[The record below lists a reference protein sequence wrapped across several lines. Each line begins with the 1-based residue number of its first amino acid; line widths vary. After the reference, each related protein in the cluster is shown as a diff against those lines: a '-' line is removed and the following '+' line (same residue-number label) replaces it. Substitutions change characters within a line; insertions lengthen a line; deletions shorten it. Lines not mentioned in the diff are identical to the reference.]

1 MTHRLVLGGLV
12 TLLLGCGE
20 RTSPPGEWQQEDGYR
35 WRELA
40 APARGPAGFERMP
53 ARSTGI
59 DFQNTVSDSLLV
71 GNRMLAQGAGV
82 CLGDVDGDGM
92 VDIFLARTEGPNALY
107 RNLGNWRFE
116 EIAEAAGVDAPDRY
130 STGCALADIN
140 GNGHLDLVLVSTL
153 GPNSLFL
160 NDGTGRFTE
169 HGADLGLDITG
180 KGGTTIAMADVDGD
194 GWLDLYV
201 ANYKQ
206 FHPADSFPPQQRAPN
221 QLVREVSPGT
231 YRVIDEFA
239 EDFKLVMRPDMGGLN
254 LTMRADPDDFYRN
267 EGGRFTRIPLPS
279 DRFLDAAGQPLDPAP
294 ESFTLGAR
302 FADFNGDGAPDL
314 YVANDFEDP
323 DLFWLND
330 GAGGFRLAPWQV
342 QRQNSHSAMG
352 VDVADID
359 GDGHPD
365 FFVTDML
372 SQDTRRLRTQIPTH
386 TSLPKRPGEIEM
398 QLQWQRNTLLLN
410 RGDGTFSEIGQAAGV
425 AASGWSWGTMFM
437 DVDLDGRPDILVA
450 TGHPWDIMDADTQE
464 RLQNRLTGV
473 PWQRHRWEYP
483 ELPLPNVAFRN
494 RGDLTFEDA
503 STAWGFAQGD
513 DISHA
518 LAAADLDGDGA
529 LDVVVNRLGA
539 QAVVLR
545 GRASAPRL
553 TVRLVG
559 DAPNTRA
566 VGARIRVL
574 GGAVPVQVREVAVG
588 GLYLSHSDYLAS
600 FATGD
605 ADSVTIEVTWRDGR
619 RSMIAGARPGR
630 EYEIT
635 NAAPPAPPAAE
646 ADGAGPTLFEDVSA
660 LLGGHRHTEN
670 LPTDW
675 DRQFMLP
682 NALSQM
688 GPGVAWFD
696 LDRNGS
702 EDLIIGTGQG
712 GRLAVFR
719 NTAGRLVP
727 SDGSAPVASRD
738 LTTVLG
744 VADERGARIL
754 AGVSAWEAAN
764 PAELAEQAPVV
775 SLSAEGGR
783 LGGTFDEVVRPTASA
798 VGPVAIG
805 DYTGD
810 GQLDLFVG
818 GRAVP
823 GRYPAAAT
831 SLIFRNEGG
840 RYLPDPGNSA
850 LLREIGMVSAAV
862 FADLNGDGHA
872 DLLLAQE
879 WGPLV
884 LLLNDGQGRFRRAPE
899 AWGLA
904 EWTSRWNGVTVGDLD
919 GDGRLDIV
927 ATSWGRNLPHGASR
941 EHPLQIVHGTIG
953 SRGEDAMILGR
964 HDARLGVVAPLNS
977 YPRVRQGIAGIP
989 DRVQTFHEYAEA
1001 SLDQVLGPE
1010 ASQLRRL
1017 SVVTLEHA
1025 VFLNRGD
1032 RFEAVPLPATAQLAP
1047 AHYAGVADFTGDG
1060 HEDLFLSQN
1069 FFPTDIG
1076 TPRLDGGRGLL
1087 LRGDGTGALHP
1098 VPGAESGILVYGD
1111 QRGAAFADFDGD
1123 GRLDLVVTQNGAETR
1138 LFQNRGATPGLRVR
1152 LAGPPG
1158 NPDGVGAQVRVVYGA
1173 EMGPVREVLAGS
1185 GYWSQNGA
1193 VQVMGLSGIPTEIW
1207 VRWPGGQ
1214 EGRVP
1219 VPAGAREVVVR

>member
-1 MTHRLVLGGLV
+1 MRHGLGLV
-12 TLLLGCGE
+12 AVATLVLGCGE
-20 RTSPPGEWQQEDGYR
+20 RSAPAGEWQQEEGYR

-40 APARGPAGFERMP
+40 ASARGPAGFERIA
-53 ARSTGI
+53 ARRSGI
-59 DFQNTVSDSLLV
+59 DFQNTVSDSVLV
-71 GNRMLAQGAGV
+71 GNRMLAQGGGV
-82 CLGDVDGDGM
+82 CLGDVDGDGR

-116 EIAEAAGVDAPDRY
+116 EIADAAGVAAPDRY
-130 STGCALADIN
+130 STGCALADVN
-140 GNGHLDLVLVSTL
+140 GNGHLDLVLVATL
-153 GPNSLFL
+153 GPNAIFL
-160 NDGTGRFTE
+160 NDGAGRFTE
-169 HGADLGLDITG
+169 HGADLGLDTTG
-180 KGGTTIAMADVDGD
+180 KGGTTLAMADVDGN

-201 ANYKQ
+201 ANYKS

-239 EDFKLVMRPDMGGLN
+239 DDFKLVMRPDMGGLN

-267 EGGRFTRIPLPS
+267 EGGQFTRIPLPS
-279 DRFLDAAGQPLDPAP
+279 SRFLDAAGQPLDPAP

-302 FADFNGDGAPDL
+302 FADLNGDGAPDL

-330 GAGGFRLAPWQV
+330 GVGGFRLAPWQV

-359 GDGHPD
+359 GDGQPD

-372 SQDTRRLRTQIPTH
+372 SRDTRRLLTQIPTH
-386 TSLPKRPGEIEM
+386 TSLPKRPGEVEM

-464 RLQNRLTGV
+464 RLQNRLTSV

-503 STAWGFAQGD
+503 SAAWGFAQGD

-545 GRASAPRL
+545 SRASAPRL
-553 TVRLVG
+553 AVRLVG

-574 GGAVPVQVREVAVG
+574 GGAVPVQEREVAVG

-600 FATGD
+600 FATGE

-619 RSMIAGARPGR
+619 RSVVSGARPGR

-635 NAAPPAPPAAE
+635 TAAPAAPPAPEAGAA
-646 ADGAGPTLFEDVSA
+646 PTPLFEDVSA
-660 LLGGHRHTEN
+660 LLGGHRHIEN
-670 LPTDW
+670 LPADW

-682 NALSQM
+682 NALSQL

-696 LDRNGS
+696 LDRDGS

-719 NTAGRLVP
+719 NDRGRLAP
-727 SDGSAPVASRD
+727 DQGQGPVAIRD

-744 VADERGARIL
+744 VADERGVRLL
-754 AGVSAWEAAN
+754 AGVSAWEAAD
-764 PAELAEQAPVV
+764 PAEVAAQAPVV
-775 SLSAEGGR
+775 SLGAVGGR
-783 LGGTFDEVVRPTASA
+783 LGSTFEGVVEPTESA

-805 DYTGD
+805 DYSGD

-818 GRAVP
+818 GRALP
-823 GRYPAAAT
+823 GRYPGATT
-831 SLIFRNEGG
+831 SLIFRHEAG
-840 RYLPDPGNSA
+840 RYVPDPGNSA
-850 LLREIGMVSAAV
+850 LLRDIGMVSAAV
-862 FADLNGDGHA
+862 FADITGDGHA
-872 DLLLAQE
+872 DLLLARE

-899 AWGLA
+899 SWGLA

-927 ATSWGRNLPHGASR
+927 ATSWGRNLPYGASR
-941 EHPLQIVHGTIG
+941 EHPLQIVHGRIG

-989 DRVQTFHEYAEA
+989 DRIRSFHEYADA

-1010 ASQLRRL
+1010 SGQLHRL
-1017 SVVTLEHA
+1017 S
-1025 VFLNRGD
+1025 
-1032 RFEAVPLPATAQLAP
+1032 
-1047 AHYAGVADFTGDG
+1047 
-1060 HEDLFLSQN
+1060 
-1069 FFPTDIG
+1069 
-1076 TPRLDGGRGLL
+1076 
-1087 LRGDGTGALHP
+1087 
-1098 VPGAESGILVYGD
+1098 
-1111 QRGAAFADFDGD
+1111 
-1123 GRLDLVVTQNGAETR
+1123 
-1138 LFQNRGATPGLRVR
+1138 
-1152 LAGPPG
+1152 
-1158 NPDGVGAQVRVVYGA
+1158 
-1173 EMGPVREVLAGS
+1173 
-1185 GYWSQNGA
+1185 
-1193 VQVMGLSGIPTEIW
+1193 
-1207 VRWPGGQ
+1207 
-1214 EGRVP
+1214 
-1219 VPAGAREVVVR
+1219 